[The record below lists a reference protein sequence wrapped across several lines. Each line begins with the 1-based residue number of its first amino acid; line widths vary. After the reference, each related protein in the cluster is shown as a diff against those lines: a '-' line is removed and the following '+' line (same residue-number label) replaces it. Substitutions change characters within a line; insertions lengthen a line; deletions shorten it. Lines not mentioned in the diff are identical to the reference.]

1 MRRTTLTKILFFAL
15 AYSAVLIS
23 GPLNAADEA
32 TDTTGYTAQGWLAK
46 SLPEQSAA
54 LRSGTV
60 TSEALVEDYLS
71 RIRQIDRAGPT
82 LQSIL
87 VLNPDAL
94 TEARVLDASREA
106 GETLGPLHGIPVL
119 LKDNIESKDAM
130 ATTAGALALEDNIS
144 GRDSPLVAGLRKAGA
159 IILGKTNLSQW
170 ANFRSEDSM
179 SGWSALGGQVRNPHM
194 LDRNPCGSSSG
205 SAAAVA
211 ASLAA
216 GAVGTETN
224 GSVICPAN
232 ANGIVGF
239 KPTVG
244 LVSQQYI
251 IPISSSQDT
260 AGPMTKTVTG
270 SAMMLEAMATGGA
283 KTHYS
288 RMLDAG
294 KLKGARVGV
303 LRFAEGESTHIKA
316 RFDEALAVIK
326 AAGAKLV
333 EIEEFE
339 PEGDNFYDESYSVL
353 KYEFK
358 HTLNEYLASTPS
370 SVKTRSLEELIAF
383 NQEHAKVELAL
394 FDQGI
399 FLASQSLGGI
409 DDPAYITARNNVQ
422 SATRER
428 GIDLLMQ
435 EYNVS
440 ILVAPSGALAPRVD
454 PVNGDVWPAWA
465 GAGGLAAKAGYP
477 HLTVPMGTFRSI
489 PIGLSFMAGK
499 DQDAAVLS
507 YGFAYEQATKLRAEP
522 TYLKSAEDRP
532 DVTTA
537 MKPGKQLK
545 EATELYSESMPT
557 TPEEE

>member
-1 MRRTTLTKILFFAL
+1 MQKLTLAHTLYSGLMCSAFLF
-15 AYSAVLIS
+15 S
-23 GPLNAADEA
+23 GHLHAADDYA
-32 TDTTGYTAQGWLAK
+32 PQGWLVK

-54 LRSGTV
+54 LQAGTV
-60 TSEALVEDYLS
+60 SSEALVEDYLS
-71 RIRQIDRAGPT
+71 RIKQVDKTGPT

-94 TEARVLDASREA
+94 NEARALDAKREA
-106 GETLGPLHGIPVL
+106 GETLGPLHGVPIL
-119 LKDNIESKDAM
+119 LKDNIESKDPM
-130 ATTAGALALEDNIS
+130 ATTAGALALKDNIT
-144 GRDSPLVAGLRKAGA
+144 GRDSPLVAGLREAGA

-205 SAAAVA
+205 SASAVA

-224 GSVICPAN
+224 GSVICPSN

-270 SAMMLEAMATGGA
+270 AAMMLEAMATGSA
-283 KTHYS
+283 KAAYTRS
-288 RMLDAG
+288 LDAG
-294 KLKGARVGV
+294 MLKGARVGV
-303 LRFAEGESTHIKA
+303 LRFAEGENANIKA
-316 RFDEALAVIK
+316 RFNTALEVIK
-326 AAGAKLV
+326 AAGAELI
-333 EIEEFE
+333 EIKDFK
-339 PEGDNFYDESYSVL
+339 PEGDDFNAESYAVL

-358 HTLNEYLASTPS
+358 HTLNEYLASTPLT
-370 SVKTRSLEELIAF
+370 VKTRTLNDVIAF
-383 NQEHAKVELAL
+383 NIKHADIELAL
-394 FDQGI
+394 FDQSI
-399 FLASQSLGGI
+399 LVASDALGGI
-409 DDPAYITARNNVQ
+409 DDPAYITARTNVQ

-428 GIDLLMQ
+428 GIDLLMH
-435 EYNVS
+435 EYDVQV
-440 ILVAPSGALAPRVD
+440 LVAPSGALASRID

-477 HLTVPMGTFRSI
+477 HLTVPMGTVKSV
-489 PIGLSFMAGK
+489 PIGLSFIAGK

-507 YGFAYEQATKLRAEP
+507 YGFAYEQLTKLRAKP
-522 TYLKSAEDRP
+522 AYLNSAEDRA
-532 DVTTA
+532 DVAAA
-537 MKPGKQLK
+537 MKSK
-545 EATELYSESMPT
+545 TR
-557 TPEEE
+557 

>member
-1 MRRTTLTKILFFAL
+1 MHKPTLTHMFLSGLVCSALLF
-15 AYSAVLIS
+15 SGHIS
-23 GPLNAADEA
+23 A
-32 TDTTGYTAQGWLAK
+32 TDDGSGTGTLKYAAQGLLAK
-46 SLPEQSAA
+46 SLPELSVA
-54 LRSGTV
+54 LQSGTV

-71 RIRQIDRAGPT
+71 RIKQIDKAGPT

-87 VLNPDAL
+87 MLNPDAL
-94 TEARVLDASREA
+94 TEARALDADRKA
-106 GETLGPLHGIPVL
+106 GKTLGPLHGVPVL
-119 LKDNIESKDAM
+119 LKDNIETKEAM
-130 ATTAGALALEDNIS
+130 ATTAGALALEDNVT

-251 IPISSSQDT
+251 IPISFSQDT

-270 SAMMLEAMATGGA
+270 AAMMLEAMATGPA
-283 KTHYS
+283 KTSYS
-288 RMLDAG
+288 QLLDAG
-294 KLKGARVGV
+294 MLKGARVGV
-303 LRFAEGESTHIKA
+303 LRFAEGDSANIKA
-316 RFDEALAVIK
+316 RFDTALAVIK
-326 AAGAKLV
+326 AAGAELV
-333 EIEEFE
+333 EIMDFE
-339 PEGDNFYDESYSVL
+339 PEGDDFYDESYAVL

-358 HTLNEYLASTPS
+358 HTLNEYLASTPPT
-370 SVKTRSLEELIAF
+370 VKTRSLNDLIEF
-383 NQEHAKVELAL
+383 NIKHADIELAL
-394 FDQGI
+394 FDQSI
-399 FLASQSLGGI
+399 FIASQALGGI
-409 DDPAYITARNNVQ
+409 GEPAYLTALANVQ
-422 SATRER
+422 RATRER
-428 GIDLLMQ
+428 GIDLLMHEHDVQ
-435 EYNVS
+435 V
-440 ILVAPSGALAPRVD
+440 LVAPSGALTPRID
-454 PVNGDVWPAWA
+454 PVNGDVWPSWA

-477 HLTVPMGTFRSI
+477 HLTVPMGTVKSI
-489 PIGLSFMAGK
+489 PIGLSFIGGK

-522 TYLKSAEDRP
+522 AYLNSAEDLA
-532 DVTTA
+532 DVAAA
-537 MKPGKQLK
+537 MKSRKNH
-545 EATELYSESMPT
+545 
-557 TPEEE
+557 

>member
-1 MRRTTLTKILFFAL
+1 MHKPTLTHMFLSGLVCSALLF
-15 AYSAVLIS
+15 SGHIS
-23 GPLNAADEA
+23 A
-32 TDTTGYTAQGWLAK
+32 TDDGSGTGTLKYAAQGLLAK
-46 SLPEQSAA
+46 SLPELSVA
-54 LRSGTV
+54 LQSGTV

-71 RIRQIDRAGPT
+71 RIKQIDKAGPT

-87 VLNPDAL
+87 MLNPDAL
-94 TEARVLDASREA
+94 TEARALDADRKA
-106 GETLGPLHGIPVL
+106 GKTLGPLHGVPVL
-119 LKDNIESKDAM
+119 LKDNIETKEAM
-130 ATTAGALALEDNIS
+130 ATTAGALALEDNVT

-251 IPISSSQDT
+251 IPISFSQDT

-270 SAMMLEAMATGGA
+270 AAMMLEAMATGPA
-283 KTHYS
+283 KTSYS
-288 RMLDAG
+288 QLLDAG
-294 KLKGARVGV
+294 MLKGARVGV
-303 LRFAEGESTHIKA
+303 LRFAEGDSANIKA
-316 RFDEALAVIK
+316 RFDTALAVIK
-326 AAGAKLV
+326 AAGAELV
-333 EIEEFE
+333 EIMDFE
-339 PEGDNFYDESYSVL
+339 PEGDDFYDESYAVL

-370 SVKTRSLEELIAF
+370 TVKTRSLNDLIEF
-383 NQEHAKVELAL
+383 NIKHADIELAL
-394 FDQGI
+394 FDQSI
-399 FLASQSLGGI
+399 FIASQALGGI
-409 DDPAYITARNNVQ
+409 GEPAYLTALANVQ
-422 SATRER
+422 RATRER
-428 GIDLLMQ
+428 GIDLLMHEHDVQ
-435 EYNVS
+435 V
-440 ILVAPSGALAPRVD
+440 LVAPSGALTPRID
-454 PVNGDVWPAWA
+454 PVNGDVWPSWA

-477 HLTVPMGTFRSI
+477 HLTVPMGTVKSI
-489 PIGLSFMAGK
+489 PIGLSFIGGK

-522 TYLKSAEDRP
+522 AYLNSAEDLA
-532 DVTTA
+532 DVAAA
-537 MKPGKQLK
+537 MKSRKNH
-545 EATELYSESMPT
+545 
-557 TPEEE
+557 

>member
-1 MRRTTLTKILFFAL
+1 MHKPTLTHMFLSGLVCSALLF
-15 AYSAVLIS
+15 SGHIS
-23 GPLNAADEA
+23 A
-32 TDTTGYTAQGWLAK
+32 TDDGSGTGTLKYAAQGLLTK
-46 SLPEQSAA
+46 SLPELSVA
-54 LRSGTV
+54 LQSGTV

-71 RIRQIDRAGPT
+71 RIKQIDKTGPT

-94 TEARVLDASREA
+94 TEARALDADRKA
-106 GETLGPLHGIPVL
+106 GQTLGPLHGIPVL
-119 LKDNIESKDAM
+119 LKDNIETKDAM
-130 ATTAGALALEDNIS
+130 ATTAGALALEDNVT

-251 IPISSSQDT
+251 IPISFSQDT

-270 SAMMLEAMATGGA
+270 AAMMLEAMATGPA
-283 KTHYS
+283 KTSYS
-288 RMLDAG
+288 QLLDAG
-294 KLKGARVGV
+294 MLKGARVGV
-303 LRFAEGESTHIKA
+303 LRFAEGESANIKA
-316 RFDEALAVIK
+316 RFDTALAVIK
-326 AAGAKLV
+326 AAGAELV
-333 EIEEFE
+333 EIMDFE
-339 PEGDNFYDESYSVL
+339 PEGDDFYDESYAVL

-370 SVKTRSLEELIAF
+370 TVKTRSLNDVIEF
-383 NQEHAKVELAL
+383 NIKHADIELAL
-394 FDQGI
+394 FDQSI
-399 FLASQSLGGI
+399 FIDSQALGGI
-409 DDPAYITARNNVQ
+409 DEPAYLTALANVQ
-422 SATRER
+422 RATRER
-428 GIDLLMQ
+428 GIDLLMREHDVQ
-435 EYNVS
+435 V
-440 ILVAPSGALAPRVD
+440 LVAPSGALAPRID
-454 PVNGDVWPAWA
+454 PVNGDVWPSWA

-477 HLTVPMGTFRSI
+477 HLTVPMGTVKSI
-489 PIGLSFMAGK
+489 PIGLSFIGGK

-507 YGFAYEQATKLRAEP
+507 YGFAYEQLTKLRAEP
-522 TYLKSAEDRP
+522 TYLKTAEDRP
-532 DVTTA
+532 DVAAA
-537 MKPGKQLK
+537 MKSKKPGD
-545 EATELYSESMPT
+545 
-557 TPEEE
+557 

>member
-1 MRRTTLTKILFFAL
+1 MQKPTLTQILF
-15 AYSAVLIS
+15 SGVVCSVLLFS
-23 GPLNAADEA
+23 GNVNA
-32 TDTTGYTAQGWLAK
+32 TDDETGAVSYTPQGWLAK
-46 SLPEQSAA
+46 SLPELSVA
-54 LRSGTV
+54 LHSGTI

-71 RIRQIDRAGPT
+71 RIKQIDQTGPS

-94 TEARVLDASREA
+94 TVARALDARRKA
-106 GETLGPLHGIPVL
+106 GETAGPLHGVPVL

-130 ATTAGALALEDNIS
+130 ATTAGALALKDNLT
-144 GRDSPLVAGLRKAGA
+144 GRDSPLVDGLRKAGA

-170 ANFRSEDSM
+170 ANFRSESSM

-224 GSVICPAN
+224 GSIICPSN

-244 LVSQQYI
+244 LVSQQHI

-270 SAMMLEAMATGGA
+270 AAMMLEAMATGPA
-283 KTHYS
+283 KTNYS
-288 RMLDAG
+288 RLLDAG

-303 LRFAEGESTHIKA
+303 LRFAEGENVSIKA
-316 RFDEALAVIK
+316 RFDAALAVIK
-326 AAGAKLV
+326 AAGAELV
-333 EIEEFE
+333 EITDFE
-339 PEGDNFYDESYSVL
+339 PEGDDFDDESYAVL

-358 HTLNEYLASTPS
+358 HTLNEYLLATPS
-370 SVKTRSLEELIAF
+370 TVKTRTLADVIAF
-383 NQEHAKVELAL
+383 NREHADVELAL

-399 FLASQSLGGI
+399 FIDSQALGGI
-409 DDPAYITARNNVQ
+409 DDPAYVSARTNVQ
-422 SATRER
+422 KATRER
-428 GIDLLMQ
+428 GIDLLMREHDVQ
-435 EYNVS
+435 V
-440 ILVAPSGALAPRVD
+440 LVAPSGALTPRID

-477 HLTVPMGTFRSI
+477 HLTVPMGTVKSI
-489 PIGLSFMAGK
+489 PIGLSFIGGK
-499 DQDAAVLS
+499 DQDSAVLS
-507 YGFAYEQATKLRAEP
+507 YGFAYEQATRLRAEP
-522 TYLKSAEDRP
+522 TYLRSAEDRA
-532 DVTTA
+532 DVAAA
-537 MKPGKQLK
+537 MKSKKFQ
-545 EATELYSESMPT
+545 
-557 TPEEE
+557 